1 MKLYD
6 LIPKV
11 EGVFLALLEEKDNG
25 EYAVYLVNDRKDI
38 MEGIIVTSVG
48 FGENLQSGEALKTAT
63 LRHSLEVLLPEEYAK
78 IELIIPEVFGLYNEY
93 WVSFWIDE
101 VLYDKKFLFLPDSI
115 KIEDFTVL
123 PRFNKRGIFLS

>member
-1 MKLYD
+1 MKIHD

-11 EGVFLALLEEKDNG
+11 EGVFLALLEEKDNA

-78 IELIIPEVFGLYNEY
+78 IELIVPEVFGLYNEY
-93 WVSFWIDE
+93 WVSFWVDE

-123 PRFNKRGIFLS
+123 PKFNKRGIFLT

>member
-1 MKLYD
+1 MKIHD

-11 EGVFLALLEEKDNG
+11 EGVFLALLEEKDNA

-78 IELIIPEVFGLYNEY
+78 IELIVPEVFGLYNEY
-93 WVSFWIDE
+93 WVSFWVEE

-115 KIEDFTVL
+115 KIEDFSVL
-123 PRFNKRGIFLS
+123 PKFNKRGIFLT

>member
-1 MKLYD
+1 MNIHD

-11 EGVFLALLEEKDNG
+11 EGVFLALLEEKDSA

-78 IELIIPEVFGLYNEY
+78 IELIVPEVFGLYNEY
-93 WVSFWIDE
+93 WVSFWVDE

-123 PRFNKRGIFLS
+123 PKFNKRGIFLT

>member
-1 MKLYD
+1 MKIHD

-11 EGVFLALLEEKDNG
+11 EGVFLALLEEKDNA

-78 IELIIPEVFGLYNEY
+78 IELIVPEVFGLYNEY
-93 WVSFWIDE
+93 WVSFWVDE

-115 KIEDFTVL
+115 RIEDFTVL
-123 PRFNKRGIFLS
+123 PKFNKRGIFLT

>member
-78 IELIIPEVFGLYNEY
+78 IELIVPEVFGLYNEY

>member
-1 MKLYD
+1 MKIHD

-11 EGVFLALLEEKDNG
+11 EGVFLALLEEKDNA

-63 LRHSLEVLLPEEYAK
+63 LRHSLEVLMPEEYAK
-78 IELIIPEVFGLYNEY
+78 IELIVPEVFGLYNEY
-93 WVSFWIDE
+93 WVSFWVDE

-115 KIEDFTVL
+115 KIEDFSVL
-123 PRFNKRGIFLS
+123 PKFNKRGIFLT

>member
-1 MKLYD
+1 MKLHD

-11 EGVFLALLEEKDNG
+11 EGVFLALLEEKDNA

-78 IELIIPEVFGLYNEY
+78 IELMVPEVFGLYNEY

-115 KIEDFTVL
+115 KIEDFAVL
-123 PRFNKRGIFLS
+123 PRFNKRGILLS

>member
-1 MKLYD
+1 MKLHD

-11 EGVFLALLEEKDNG
+11 EGVFLALLEEKDNA

-78 IELIIPEVFGLYNEY
+78 IELIVPEVFGLYNEY

>member
-1 MKLYD
+1 MKIHD

-11 EGVFLALLEEKDNG
+11 EGVFLALLEEKDNA

-78 IELIIPEVFGLYNEY
+78 IELIVPEVFGLYNEY
-93 WVSFWIDE
+93 WVSFWVDE

-123 PRFNKRGIFLS
+123 PKFNKRGIFLI

>member
-1 MKLYD
+1 
-6 LIPKV
+6 
-11 EGVFLALLEEKDNG
+11 LALLEEKGNE
-25 EYAVYLVNDRKDI
+25 EYAVYLINDRKDI

-48 FGENLQSGEALKTAT
+48 FGENMQSGEALKTAT

-115 KIEDFTVL
+115 KIEDLAVL
-123 PRFNKRGIFLS
+123 PRFNKKGILLS

>member
-1 MKLYD
+1 MKIHD

-11 EGVFLALLEEKDNG
+11 EGVFLALLEEKDNA

-78 IELIIPEVFGLYNEY
+78 IELIVPEVFGLYNEY
-93 WVSFWIDE
+93 WVSFWVDE

-115 KIEDFTVL
+115 KIEDFSVL
-123 PRFNKRGIFLS
+123 PKFNKRGIFLT

>member
-1 MKLYD
+1 MKAKD

-11 EGVFLALLEEKDNG
+11 EGVFLALLEEKGNE
-25 EYAVYLVNDRKDI
+25 EYAVYLINDRKDI

-48 FGENLQSGEALKTAT
+48 FGENMQSGEALKTAT

-78 IELIIPEVFGLYNEY
+78 IEIIIPEVFGLYNEY

-115 KIEDFTVL
+115 KIEDLAVL
-123 PRFNKRGIFLS
+123 PRFNKKGILLS

>member
-1 MKLYD
+1 
-6 LIPKV
+6 
-11 EGVFLALLEEKDNG
+11 LALLEEKDNA

-63 LRHSLEVLLPEEYAK
+63 LRHSLEVLMPEEYAK
-78 IELIIPEVFGLYNEY
+78 IELIVPEVFGLYNEY
-93 WVSFWIDE
+93 WVSFWVDE

-115 KIEDFTVL
+115 KIEDFSVL
-123 PRFNKRGIFLS
+123 PKFNKRGIFLT

>member
-1 MKLYD
+1 MKVKD

-11 EGVFLALLEEKDNG
+11 EGVFLALLEEKDNA

-48 FGENLQSGEALKTAT
+48 FGENMQSGESLKTAT

-78 IELIIPEVFGLYNEY
+78 IELIVPEVFGLYNEY

-115 KIEDFTVL
+115 KIEDLTVL
-123 PRFNKRGIFLS
+123 PRFNKKGILLY

>member
-1 MKLYD
+1 MKAKD

-11 EGVFLALLEEKDNG
+11 EGVFLALLEEKGNE
-25 EYAVYLVNDRKDI
+25 EYAVYLINDRKDI

-48 FGENLQSGEALKTAT
+48 FGENMPSGEALKTAT

-115 KIEDFTVL
+115 KIEDLAVL
-123 PRFNKRGIFLS
+123 PRFNKKGILLS

>member
-1 MKLYD
+1 MNIHD

-11 EGVFLALLEEKDNG
+11 EGVFLALLEEKDSA

-78 IELIIPEVFGLYNEY
+78 IELIVPEVFGLYNEY
-93 WVSFWIDE
+93 WVSFWVDE

-115 KIEDFTVL
+115 KIEDFSVL
-123 PRFNKRGIFLS
+123 PKFNKRGIFLT

>member
-1 MKLYD
+1 MKIHD

-11 EGVFLALLEEKDNG
+11 EGVFFSLLEEKDNA

-78 IELIIPEVFGLYNEY
+78 IELIVPEVFGLYNEY
-93 WVSFWIDE
+93 WVSFWVDE

-123 PRFNKRGIFLS
+123 PKFNKRGIFLT

>member
-1 MKLYD
+1 MNIHD

-11 EGVFLALLEEKDNG
+11 EGVFLALLEEKDNA

-78 IELIIPEVFGLYNEY
+78 IELIVPEVFGLYNEY
-93 WVSFWIDE
+93 WVSFWVDE

-123 PRFNKRGIFLS
+123 PKFNKRGIFLT

>member
-1 MKLYD
+1 MKLHD

-11 EGVFLALLEEKDNG
+11 EGVFLALLEEKDNA

-78 IELIIPEVFGLYNEY
+78 IELMVPEVFGLYNEY

-115 KIEDFTVL
+115 KIEDFEVL
-123 PRFNKRGIFLS
+123 PRFNKRGILLS

>member
-1 MKLYD
+1 MKAKD

-11 EGVFLALLEEKDNG
+11 EGVFLALLEEKSNE

-48 FGENLQSGEALKTAT
+48 FGENIQSGEALKTAT

-115 KIEDFTVL
+115 KIEDLAVL
-123 PRFNKRGIFLS
+123 PRFNKKGIILS

>member
-1 MKLYD
+1 MNIHD

-11 EGVFLALLEEKDNG
+11 EGVFLALLEEKDNA

-78 IELIIPEVFGLYNEY
+78 IELIVPEVFGLYNEY
-93 WVSFWIDE
+93 WVSFWVDE

-123 PRFNKRGIFLS
+123 PKFNKRGISLT

>member
-1 MKLYD
+1 MKAKD

-11 EGVFLALLEEKDNG
+11 EGVFLALLEEKSNE

-48 FGENLQSGEALKTAT
+48 FGENMQSGEALKTAT

-115 KIEDFTVL
+115 KIEDLAVL
-123 PRFNKRGIFLS
+123 PRFNKKGIILS